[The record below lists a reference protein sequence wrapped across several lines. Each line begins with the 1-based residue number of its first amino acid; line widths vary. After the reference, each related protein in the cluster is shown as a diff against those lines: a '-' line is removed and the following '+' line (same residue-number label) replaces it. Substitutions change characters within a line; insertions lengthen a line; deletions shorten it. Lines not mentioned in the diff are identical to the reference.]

1 MWKKIIRELK
11 MLGNEALMEFLR
23 KILPDETDEEK
34 MEEKARKLAIRKPAQ
49 SDSGYLLIDPLE
61 NKGNGRYE
69 KESIERSPQAP
80 VAESEPYS
88 TFRQMRILGKKAGL
102 SSDWY
107 LGDTETFLKQAKF
120 MEDFSDDADK
130 AYPLEAYYTTYDRM
144 NDNQLRTYFTWR
156 TKVRNSNVTDISVSY
171 LFCYVYEL
179 LNGIGTK
186 CAEETI
192 EKLIYIWTEFRKYD
206 DSIDGHFRT
215 WIRDYYIV
223 NHNEL
228 LQGFSYYRDLMPI
241 NYYGFEPRLYVE
253 MMDFKWKSLKAVEI
267 FSSFRIT
274 DGQFYKSGNQEI
286 MEKCAC
292 FVLERLSQ
300 TLNEAETDIKK
311 LFTAKQSEIIYSFF
325 RGAVVKPSNFYE
337 KTVELDGIETYKYN
351 GRTRSIE
358 TPDVGKYK
366 AIVGYILK
374 LTEVNMR
381 RLFGFKKNLKPPTI
395 NQVEKCFFNDKSD
408 YGYYAGSHISKLSSW
423 KRKMLEALYED
434 SFEET
439 IIQAISDFIKEENIV
454 IKNGKLE
461 IIKPIEIDLSK
472 IKDIERDHI
481 ETAKRLILE
490 EDIERDEGQL
500 SEIYNCKKN
509 YRQQEINLIN
519 KAEVQSNNESGIK
532 SNNDANAA
540 KIPLSSINQISKIDE
555 VHIVNGSYENESQSI
570 GQLNIFDFAKETII
584 DEGNKPEIEA
594 NDYDNARLSGCQAVI
609 NVLSNEAKDLIS
621 HLANGEKAGSNY
633 ELLVEEINE
642 KALEITGDNLIEYV
656 SGEPQIYEDYLNEV
670 KEAVGGR

>member
-1 MWKKIIRELK
+1 

-267 FSSFRIT
+267 YSSFRIT

-286 MEKCAC
+286 IEKCDC

-325 RGAVVKPSNFYE
+325 RGAVVKPSNFFE
-337 KTVELDGIETYKYN
+337 QVVPLDGIETYKFN
-351 GRTRSIE
+351 GKSRKIDA
-358 TPDVGKYK
+358 PDIGKYK

-381 RLFGFKKNLKPPTI
+381 KMFG
-395 NQVEKCFFNDKSD
+395 
-408 YGYYAGSHISKLSSW
+408 
-423 KRKMLEALYED
+423 
-434 SFEET
+434 
-439 IIQAISDFIKEENIV
+439 
-454 IKNGKLE
+454 
-461 IIKPIEIDLSK
+461 
-472 IKDIERDHI
+472 
-481 ETAKRLILE
+481 
-490 EDIERDEGQL
+490 
-500 SEIYNCKKN
+500 
-509 YRQQEINLIN
+509 
-519 KAEVQSNNESGIK
+519 
-532 SNNDANAA
+532 
-540 KIPLSSINQISKIDE
+540 
-555 VHIVNGSYENESQSI
+555 
-570 GQLNIFDFAKETII
+570 
-584 DEGNKPEIEA
+584 
-594 NDYDNARLSGCQAVI
+594 
-609 NVLSNEAKDLIS
+609 
-621 HLANGEKAGSNY
+621 
-633 ELLVEEINE
+633 
-642 KALEITGDNLIEYV
+642 
-656 SGEPQIYEDYLNEV
+656 
-670 KEAVGGR
+670 

>member
-1 MWKKIIRELK
+1 

-34 MEEKARKLAIRKPAQ
+34 MEEKVHKLAIRKPAQ

-69 KESIERSPQAP
+69 KESIERRPQEP

-241 NYYGFEPRLYVE
+241 N
-253 MMDFKWKSLKAVEI
+253 
-267 FSSFRIT
+267 
-274 DGQFYKSGNQEI
+274 
-286 MEKCAC
+286 
-292 FVLERLSQ
+292 
-300 TLNEAETDIKK
+300 
-311 LFTAKQSEIIYSFF
+311 
-325 RGAVVKPSNFYE
+325 
-337 KTVELDGIETYKYN
+337 
-351 GRTRSIE
+351 
-358 TPDVGKYK
+358 
-366 AIVGYILK
+366 
-374 LTEVNMR
+374 
-381 RLFGFKKNLKPPTI
+381 
-395 NQVEKCFFNDKSD
+395 
-408 YGYYAGSHISKLSSW
+408 
-423 KRKMLEALYED
+423 
-434 SFEET
+434 
-439 IIQAISDFIKEENIV
+439 
-454 IKNGKLE
+454 
-461 IIKPIEIDLSK
+461 
-472 IKDIERDHI
+472 
-481 ETAKRLILE
+481 
-490 EDIERDEGQL
+490 
-500 SEIYNCKKN
+500 
-509 YRQQEINLIN
+509 
-519 KAEVQSNNESGIK
+519 
-532 SNNDANAA
+532 
-540 KIPLSSINQISKIDE
+540 
-555 VHIVNGSYENESQSI
+555 
-570 GQLNIFDFAKETII
+570 
-584 DEGNKPEIEA
+584 
-594 NDYDNARLSGCQAVI
+594 
-609 NVLSNEAKDLIS
+609 
-621 HLANGEKAGSNY
+621 
-633 ELLVEEINE
+633 
-642 KALEITGDNLIEYV
+642 
-656 SGEPQIYEDYLNEV
+656 
-670 KEAVGGR
+670 